1 MRFFGLSPT
10 EFSLLFATAAFLAVV
25 FYLLSFR
32 RRTAVMA
39 AEPIWRRVLGRRR
52 TPFRKLLALLLQI
65 LILFLLALALAD
77 PRIEREDPAPPVA
90 VAVVVDTSASMSAIE
105 GDRQRIDVARTLVE
119 RMAAALGPRD
129 RMLLLAMDDRCRPL
143 ARWTADAGILRRA
156 AAGLAAGAM
165 PEDFES
171 AVAFAAS
178 ALRARPTGD
187 RLQRRLVVIGD
198 RFHSVPAGDL
208 PGELLQVRVGR
219 TRANLALTAFDIRRR
234 SGAARGHEVFVEVTN
249 TGRRDRRATLSLH
262 TAETLLGAED
272 ISVPGRDSWARSY
285 FLEPVAADRLMAT
298 LTGRG
303 GRSRVDRLA
312 LDDRAFAL
320 LPERQ
325 QRRVLL
331 VTPGNLFLEK
341 VLALDPTL
349 SLEVIAPE
357 AFGPG
362 RLATVQAAVFD
373 RFCPPSAKPAIYFAP
388 PEQPGCPF
396 GLGEAVTE
404 PDLLPLRGDHPVTEQ
419 ITLVD
424 MRIGQARRLLPEP
437 GDAELLADS
446 GGPLVIARQ
455 AQDRKRVAFGF
466 DLMRSDLPL
475 RVAFPMLMHNCLVW
489 FLGEQVDMGTAEHA
503 VGGWSRLP
511 DWVDA
516 DTRIVAPDGHRVGA
530 LALGGRWLL
539 KLRQPGFY
547 TIEGADQREVLPAN
561 FLQPSESSLPGGGP
575 SGPGRLDWAPD
586 APLPQALHAGFD
598 KEIPPE
604 PPLQWP
610 VILLAVAWLLLF
622 DWVFFCFRILF

>member
-10 EFSLLFATAAFLAVV
+10 EFTLLFAAAAFAAVV

-77 PRIEREDPAPPVA
+77 PRFERADPAPPVA
-90 VAVVVDTSASMSAIE
+90 VAVVVDTSASMSTVE
-105 GDRQRIDVARTLVE
+105 GDQQRIDLARSLVE

-143 ARWTADAGILRRA
+143 ARWTADAGVLQRA
-156 AAGLAAGAM
+156 AAGLSAGAM
-165 PEDFES
+165 PEDFGA

-178 ALRARPTGD
+178 ALRARPSDDG
-187 RLQRRLVVIGD
+187 LQRRLVVIGD
-198 RFHSVPAGDL
+198 RFHPAPAGEL

-219 TRANLALTAFDIRRR
+219 ARSNLALTAFDIRRR

-249 TGRRDRRATLSLH
+249 TGRRDRRARLSLH
-262 TAETLLGAED
+262 TTEKLLGAED
-272 ISVPGRDSWARSY
+272 ISVPGRAGWARSY
-285 FLEPVAADRLMAT
+285 FMEPVAADRLMAT

-303 GRSRVDRLA
+303 GRSRVDRFS

-320 LPERQ
+320 LPERR

-341 VLALDPTL
+341 VLALDPSL
-349 SLEVIAPE
+349 SLEVVAPE
-357 AFGPG
+357 AFAPG
-362 RLATVQAAVFD
+362 RLASVQAAVFD
-373 RFCPPSAKPAIYFAP
+373 RFCPPSDKPAIYFAP

-424 MRIGQARRLLPEP
+424 VRIGRARRLLPEP
-437 GDAELLADS
+437 GDAELLADD

-455 AQDRKRVAFGF
+455 AQGCKRVAFGF

-489 FLGEQVDMGTAEHA
+489 FLGEQVDMGPAEHA
-503 VGGWSRLP
+503 VGSWTRLP
-511 DWVDA
+511 DWVGA
-516 DTRIVAPDGHRVGA
+516 DTRILAPDGRRVEA
-530 LALGGRWLL
+530 LVLGGRRLL

-547 TIEGADQREVLPAN
+547 VLEQAARRAVVPAN

-575 SGPGRLDWAPD
+575 PGPGRLAWAPE
-586 APLPQALHAGFD
+586 APVPEALMAGFD

>member
-10 EFSLLFATAAFLAVV
+10 EFTLLFAAAAFLAVI

-77 PRIEREDPAPPVA
+77 PRIEREDAAPPVA
-90 VAVVVDTSASMSAIE
+90 VAVVVDTSASMSAVE
-105 GDRQRIDVARTLVE
+105 GDRQRIDLARSLVE

-143 ARWTADAGILRRA
+143 ARWTADAAVLRRA
-156 AAGLAAGAM
+156 AAGLSAGAM
-165 PEDFES
+165 PEDFDA

-178 ALRARPTGD
+178 ALRARPADDG
-187 RLQRRLVVIGD
+187 LQRRLVVIGD
-198 RFHSVPAGDL
+198 RFHPAPAGEL

-219 TRANLALTAFDIRRR
+219 ARANLALTAFDIRRR

-249 TGRRDRRATLSLH
+249 TGRRDRRARLSLH
-262 TAETLLGAED
+262 TAEKLLGAED
-272 ISVPGRDSWARSY
+272 ISVPGRASWARSY

-303 GRSRVDRLA
+303 GRSRVDRLS

-320 LPERQ
+320 LPERR

-341 VLALDPTL
+341 VLALDPSL
-349 SLEVIAPE
+349 SLDVIAPE
-357 AFGPG
+357 AFDSG
-362 RLATVQAAVFD
+362 RLASVQAAVFD
-373 RFCPPSAKPAIYFAP
+373 RFCPPSDKPAVYFAP

-396 GLGEAVTE
+396 GLGEAVAE

-424 MRIGQARRLLPEP
+424 VRIGQARRLLPEP
-437 GDAELLADS
+437 GDAELLADD

-503 VGGWSRLP
+503 VGGWTRLP
-511 DWVDA
+511 EWVGA
-516 DTRIVAPDGHRVGA
+516 DTRILAPDGRRVEA
-530 LALGGRWLL
+530 LVLGGRRLL

-547 TIEGADQREVLPAN
+547 VLEQADRRAVVPAN

-575 SGPGRLDWAPD
+575 PGPGRLDWTPEE
-586 APLPQALHAGFD
+586 PVPESLCAGFD
-598 KEIPPE
+598 EELPPE
-604 PPLQWP
+604 PPLHWP